1 MKIILD
7 KMQNLSI
14 IYSVENIHSSLYTQ
28 THTHNFIHIREGYKM
43 NELQTIHNNGIVAQN
58 DVGAELF
65 DRFINYLDASPK
77 TIDTYTKALRQLF
90 TYFSLNGI
98 KQPQRED
105 IVAFR
110 EELKASGHK
119 PTTIQN
125 YITATKLFF
134 SWTAQEGYYPNIAD
148 HLKGAKLNR
157 DHKKDYLTSRQV
169 KEVLGTVER
178 ESLQGLRD
186 YAILTLMVTGGLR
199 TIEVIRA
206 DIGDLRNAG
215 ENTVLYVQGKG
226 RTEKTDY
233 IKLSPQVERAIRV
246 YLSARGETDET
257 APLFASCSNNSKGAR
272 LSTRSVSGIVKDRL
286 VKAGYDSSR
295 LTAHSLRHTAV
306 TLSLLAGK
314 DITEVQQFARHANI
328 ATTMIYNHALDKA
341 KNSCSEAI
349 ANAIF

>member
-1 MKIILD
+1 
-7 KMQNLSI
+7 
-14 IYSVENIHSSLYTQ
+14 
-28 THTHNFIHIREGYKM
+28 M
-43 NELQTIHNNGIVAQN
+43 NELQVVRANANSIVAQN
-58 DVGAELF
+58 TVGAELF

-90 TYFSLNGI
+90 NYFSFNGI
-98 KQPQRED
+98 RQPQRED
-105 IVAFR
+105 IIAFR
-110 EELKASGHK
+110 GELKVSGHK

-169 KEVLGTVER
+169 KEVLDAVER

-215 ENTVLYVQGKG
+215 EHTVLYVQGKG

-233 IKLSPQVERAIRV
+233 IKLSPQVEKAIRA
-246 YLSARGETDET
+246 YLSARGETEET

-272 LSTRSVSGIVKDRL
+272 LSTRSVSGIVKERL

-349 ANAIF
+349 AQAIF

>member
-1 MKIILD
+1 
-7 KMQNLSI
+7 
-14 IYSVENIHSSLYTQ
+14 
-28 THTHNFIHIREGYKM
+28 M
-43 NELQTIHNNGIVAQN
+43 NELQTIQDKSIVAQA

-90 TYFSLNGI
+90 AYFSLNGI
-98 KQPQRED
+98 RQPQRED

-125 YITATKLFF
+125 YITAAKLFF
-134 SWTAQEGYYPNIAD
+134 SWTAQEGLYPNVAE

-169 KEVLGTVER
+169 KEVLEAVER
-178 ESLQGLRD
+178 DTIKGLRD
-186 YAILTLMVTGGLR
+186 YAILSLMVTGGLR

-206 DIGDLRNAG
+206 DVGDIRTAG
-215 ENTVLYVQGKG
+215 ESTVLYVQGKG
-226 RTEKTDY
+226 KEEKAEY
-233 IKLSPQVERAIRV
+233 IKIAPAVEKAIRA
-246 YLSARGETDET
+246 YLTARGSKADTE
-257 APLFASCSNNSKGAR
+257 PLFTSTSNNNSGKR
-272 LSTRSVSGIVKDRL
+272 LTTRSISGMVKERL
-286 VKAGYDSSR
+286 VNAGYDSTR

-306 TLSLLAGK
+306 TLALLAGQ
-314 DITEVQQFARHANI
+314 DITEVQQHARHANI
-328 ATTMIYNHALDKA
+328 ATTMIYNHALDRA
-341 KNSCSEAI
+341 KNGCSEAI